1 MTRERQ
7 SAREGVVTVLLL
19 GTYSPRLDDKG
30 RMFLP
35 AKFRDTLRAGLVMT
49 RGQERCLYVYPLAEF
64 EKLAAQWQSAP
75 TTNAGVRA
83 YQRLLLS
90 GASDEVPD
98 KQGRVTVPAVLRD
111 YAGLTHECAVIGSGN
126 RLEIWDA
133 TAWEAYVSEHEESF
147 ANQSEEVMPGL

>member
-1 MTRERQ
+1 MW
-7 SAREGVVTVLLL
+7 EGVVAVLLL

-35 AKFRDTLRAGLVMT
+35 AKFRDKLAAGLVMT

-64 EKLAAQWQSAP
+64 EKVAEQWQNGP

-90 GASDEVPD
+90 GASDEIPD
-98 KQGRVTVPAVLRD
+98 KQGRVTVPAILRE
-111 YAGLTHECAVIGSGN
+111 YAGLTHECTVIGSGN
-126 RLEIWDA
+126 RVEIWDA
-133 TAWEAYVSEHEESF
+133 QAWEAYVAEHEEGF
-147 ANQSEEVMPGL
+147 ANQSEEVVPGL